1 MFVPLLRFHFP
12 EKGVEEE
19 HNVPVMSTVNPPV
32 RLAIDINVILTTLF
46 RVQANFWH
54 SVY

>member
-12 EKGVEEE
+12 EKGVEEG

-32 RLAIDINVILTTLF
+32 RLGIDINILTTLF